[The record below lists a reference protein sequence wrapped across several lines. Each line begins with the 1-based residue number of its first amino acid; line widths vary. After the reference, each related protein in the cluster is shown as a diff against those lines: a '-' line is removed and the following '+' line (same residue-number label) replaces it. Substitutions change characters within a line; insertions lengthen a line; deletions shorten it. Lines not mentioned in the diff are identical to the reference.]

1 MGSNSENKCQNFND
15 FLGLPIFY
23 AIRLITSMRKFL
35 RNVIWTSEKA
45 ASIARACRKED
56 DLFQLLVEEKK
67 GDDKNTNSSHDFKTL
82 ADVLIQ
88 ETVRHDL
95 GKKYPGLKDHIFGEE
110 SNKFT
115 NTLGESVHVRVCDTQ
130 EDTSKLLSK
139 VLDGRQGA
147 ADILAKLVHSDISP
161 DDVKIEEGL
170 SKVPDDE
177 DISVDDFGIWI
188 DPIDGTNNYIKGRDE
203 RDANNL
209 KTQDIVSKGLPV
221 VTVLIG
227 VSTKYTNRVTMWKNT
242 VNLTY

>member
-1 MGSNSENKCQNFND
+1 
-15 FLGLPIFY
+15 
-23 AIRLITSMRKFL
+23 MRKFL

-56 DLFQLLVEEKK
+56 DLFQLLVEVSYEISNYLLKSKLIFFQFLSFQEKK

-95 GKKYPGLKDHIFGEE
+95 GIKYPGLKDHIFGEE

-188 DPIDGTNNYIKGRDE
+188 DPIGIAIDSRCMLG
-203 RDANNL
+203 
-209 KTQDIVSKGLPV
+209 SK
-221 VTVLIG
+221 
-227 VSTKYTNRVTMWKNT
+227 NFM
-242 VNLTY
+242 

>member
-1 MGSNSENKCQNFND
+1 MNW
-15 FLGLPIFY
+15 IFT
-23 AIRLITSMRKFL
+23 IL
-35 RNVIWTSEKA
+35 
-45 ASIARACRKED
+45 
-56 DLFQLLVEEKK
+56 LFQEKK

-95 GKKYPGLKDHIFGEE
+95 GIKYPGLKDHIFGEE

-161 DDVKIEEGL
+161 EDVKIEEGL

-188 DPIDGTNNYIKGRDE
+188 DPIGTTINPIIHAMIE
-203 RDANNL
+203 RFYM
-209 KTQDIVSKGLPV
+209 KISF
-221 VTVLIG
+221 LI
-227 VSTKYTNRVTMWKNT
+227 SRRNK
-242 VNLTY
+242 

>member
-1 MGSNSENKCQNFND
+1 M
-15 FLGLPIFY
+15 
-23 AIRLITSMRKFL
+23 
-35 RNVIWTSEKA
+35 
-45 ASIARACRKED
+45 
-56 DLFQLLVEEKK
+56 
-67 GDDKNTNSSHDFKTL
+67 
-82 ADVLIQ
+82 
-88 ETVRHDL
+88 
-95 GKKYPGLKDHIFGEE
+95 KDHIFGEE

-188 DPIDGTNNYIKGRDE
+188 DPIGKTLYWRRMLRSKDFMWEFHLWFLDGTNNYIKGRDE

-227 VSTKYTNRVTMWKNT
+227 VST
-242 VNLTY
+242 